1 MGSFVAMNPLYV
13 AFALAIPMY
22 AANGSPVLIKGKR
35 PIDFGY
41 NARDG
46 RRIFGDGKTWEGFL
60 GGVAI
65 GTLAGSLEAILW
77 PELSQVSLAF
87 FMAFG
92 ALFGD
97 LVAAFIKRRMG
108 LKRGEPAPGLD
119 QLDFVA
125 GGLALAWTT
134 GHYFSAEVIIIV
146 VIITPFLHLMTNYLA
161 HLFGLKSVPW

>member
-1 MGSFVAMNPLYV
+1 MMNQLYV
-13 AFALAIPMY
+13 AVALAIPMY

-35 PIDFGY
+35 PIDFGR
-41 NARDG
+41 NAHDG
-46 RRIFGDGKTWEGFL
+46 RRIFGDGKTWEGFF

-65 GTLAGSLEAILW
+65 GTLAGSAEAVLW
-77 PELSQVSLAF
+77 PSLMQVSLAF

-108 LKRGEPAPGLD
+108 LKRGQPAPGLD
-119 QLDFVA
+119 QLDFVV
-125 GGLALAWTT
+125 GGLALAWLT

-146 VIITPFLHLMTNYLA
+146 IIITPFLHLATNYLA
-161 HLFGLKSVPW
+161 YLLGLKPVPW